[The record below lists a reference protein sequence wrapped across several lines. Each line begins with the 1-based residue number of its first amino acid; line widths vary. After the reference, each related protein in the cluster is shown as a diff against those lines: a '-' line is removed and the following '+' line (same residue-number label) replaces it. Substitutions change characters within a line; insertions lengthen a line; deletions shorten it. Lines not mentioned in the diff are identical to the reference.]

1 MTIVYDEFKALKMPD
16 AEQVIT
22 DREVMHYALSVGM
35 GEDPMDRDEQ
45 PYVFE
50 KNLKTIPTITTAI
63 AWEDGWIFKSGI
75 NATMVVH
82 GEQWLTMHR
91 PFPAAAHVLA
101 TNRVLDIFDK
111 GADKGAVILVER
123 EMSDKNSGE
132 KIATLI
138 MSIMARGDG
147 GFGGPKGSGPAP
159 HQVPDTEPD
168 AVFDYKTSVRQALYY
183 RLNGDRNPLHAD
195 PDFAAAGGFDRPI
208 LHGLCSYGI
217 ACRAVLK
224 TFCDHD
230 HTKLTGFDVRFSA
243 PVIPGETLRT
253 EMWRDGDVVSYRMR
267 AVERDVVVLKNGK
280 ATIGGF

>member
-1 MTIVYDEFKALKMPD
+1 MAIVYEEFKALKMPD

-35 GEDPMDRDEQ
+35 GEDPMDKKELA
-45 PYVFE
+45 YVFE
-50 KNLKTIPTITTAI
+50 KGLKTIPTIATAI
-63 AWEDGWIFKSGI
+63 AWEDSWIF
-75 NATMVVH
+75 ATGLNPNMVVH

-91 PFPAAAHVLA
+91 PFPTDAHVFA
-101 TNRVLDIFDK
+101 TNRIVDIFDK
-111 GADKGAVILVER
+111 GADKGAVVLMER
-123 EMSDKNSGE
+123 EMTDKKSGE
-132 KIATLI
+132 KIATLL
-138 MSIMARGDG
+138 MTIMARGDG

-159 HQVPDTEPD
+159 HPTPDTAPEKT
-168 AVFDYKTSVRQALYY
+168 FDYQTSLRQALYY

-195 PDFAAAGGFDRPI
+195 PDFAAAGGFERPI

-217 ACRAVLK
+217 ACRAVLA
-224 TFCDHD
+224 TYCGYD

-253 EMWRDGDVVSYRMR
+253 EMWRDGDEVAFRMR

-280 ATIGGF
+280 ASIGGF

>member
-1 MTIVYDEFKALKMPD
+1 MTIVYEQLKALQMPD

-35 GEDPMDRDEQ
+35 GEDPMDRDEL

-50 KNLKTIPTITTAI
+50 KNLKTIPTIATAI
-63 AWEDGWIFKSGI
+63 AWEDGWIFKSGL
-75 NATMVVH
+75 NANMVVH

-101 TNRVLDIFDK
+101 TNRIVDIFDK
-111 GADKGAVILVER
+111 GAEKGAVVLMER
-123 EMSDKNSGE
+123 EMSDKKSGD
-132 KIATLI
+132 KIATLM

-159 HQVPDTEPD
+159 HKIPDSDPD

-230 HTKLTGFDVRFSA
+230 HNKLTGFDVRFSA

-267 AVERDVVVLKNGK
+267 AVERDIVVLNNGK
-280 ATIGGF
+280 ATVGGF